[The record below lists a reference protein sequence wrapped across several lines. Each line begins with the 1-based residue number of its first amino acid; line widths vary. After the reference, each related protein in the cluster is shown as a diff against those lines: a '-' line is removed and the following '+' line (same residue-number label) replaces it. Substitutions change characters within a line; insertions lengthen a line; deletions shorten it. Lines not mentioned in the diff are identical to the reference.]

1 MQFTMK
7 YNPGKAGLKTL
18 FREWQITT
26 MKLLWNNSETRFTTK
41 EVWNHVRTEIENGVS
56 RATVYHFLDD
66 MAEREIVKFDMASGR
81 GGMRV
86 LFYSDI
92 SESEFKKV
100 ISLNL
105 IQNIQRNLGEVS
117 L

>member
-1 MQFTMK
+1 MQFTLK
-7 YNPGKAGLKTL
+7 YNPKKKGLRTL

-26 MKLLWNNSETRFTTK
+26 MKLLWDHPMTRFTTK
-41 EVWNHVRTEIENGVS
+41 EVWSYVRAEIENGVS

-66 MAEREIVKFDMASGR
+66 MVEREIVKFDMASGR

-92 SESEFKKV
+92 SEAEFKRV

-105 IQNIQRNLGEVS
+105 TQSIKQNLGEVS

>member
-1 MQFTMK
+1 MQFTLK
-7 YNPGKAGLKTL
+7 YNPQKAGLKTL

-26 MKLLWNNSETRFTTK
+26 MKLLWENVETRFTTK
-41 EVWNHVRTEIENGVS
+41 EVWNYVRAEIENGVS

-66 MAEREIVKFDMASGR
+66 MTERNIVKFDMASGR

-92 SESEFKKV
+92 SESEFKRV
-100 ISLNL
+100 ISMNL
-105 IQNIQRNLGEVS
+105 IKNIQQNLGEVS